1 MSIIVR
7 DNNGRIIIFTK
18 GADSVIYER
27 LSPNNPQNAKLKGVT
42 TQHMEEYGSAGLR
55 TLCLSYA
62 ELDPAFYAQWQTQF
76 MQAKTS
82 MQDRDEKVAAVAEL
96 IEKNLQLLGCT
107 AIEDKLQEGVP
118 QCIKQLACAGVK
130 LWVLTG
136 DKMETAINIAFACS
150 LITEEMQQFEADEL
164 EAAGRVEEADMLCN
178 SRIQQQLA
186 KVEATMSEQEGS
198 CLQYALVI
206 DGKALSYALSDK
218 LAPTFLKVGVKCLAV
233 VCCRVSPLQKAQVT
247 MLVSKAGDVTLAIG
261 DGAND
266 VGMIQAA
273 HLGVGISGQEGMQ
286 AVMSSDFAIAQFR
299 FLTILLLVHGRLS
312 YFRLSRMIC
321 FFLYK
326 NLMFGVTIFIFNAF
340 ALFSGQ
346 FMYNDFYMTLFN
358 ILFTSLMPLAIG
370 IFDRDVDRKK
380 CIKYPS
386 MYKQGGGAVAVA
398 PPCSC
403 LGQHRLLFP
412 TVQDIVREA
421 ISMDKRTLQQI
432 QQDEEHEMKG
442 FKPEILTK
450 NTGFVP
456 PYDRNS
462 RHYRPVASSR
472 QIYNPKDMQ
481 HRVAAIPTEASLHQD
496 TQIHE
501 SQQLYELQQQ
511 YSVEPEQQPSQQ
523 EAFERQGPK
532 GRGSTADGGRGRYGS
547 TRARMGSDTP
557 SDYVIATGPRAV
569 HESTSTSESPRDDP
583 AAFGLPIG
591 YILDPFANK

>member
-1 MSIIVR
+1 
-7 DNNGRIIIFTK
+7 
-18 GADSVIYER
+18 
-27 LSPNNPQNAKLKGVT
+27 
-42 TQHMEEYGSAGLR
+42 MEEYGSAGLR